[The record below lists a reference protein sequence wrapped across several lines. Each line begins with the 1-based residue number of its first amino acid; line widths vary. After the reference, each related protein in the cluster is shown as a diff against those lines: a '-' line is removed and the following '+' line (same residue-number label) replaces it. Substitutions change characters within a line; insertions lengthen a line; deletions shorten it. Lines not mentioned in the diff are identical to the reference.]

1 MGGSQKS
8 KTVTWASD
16 LNLCQVKL
24 FLLEESPSQ
33 VGMATQDHLQ
43 AKPLWSLQ
51 SDIGLDDSLPPG
63 FEEIQPANLWRLK
76 LSQIPLMKW
85 RCPPRFEVNS
95 EWRVVAGE
103 ESKEMQAQNQREM
116 RVLEAIYPRPS
127 AIPPKCDMH
136 LPFIFLLFSSSPSP
150 SASVDVQDSI
160 ANDLNTPLIPVTP
173 IEDEDAATDTSLGSL
188 TTNTNPMISQ
198 PQHLLDGTT
207 SSQCNGSTSPHT
219 NRISA
224 TVMEPGILAAA
235 QAALSSIISNSSNSE
250 RGSLIDSDLLIK
262 ILSDPET
269 IGQFVSSNSA
279 SSSAQNGPPSSMQS
293 MPYPSFQSIP
303 TSGVQEVTQNM
314 PSTSTQYMPNSR
326 SLRQSSFDPVNV
338 RRDPLSA
345 HSLAN
350 GPSYPPQTRTGSIPD
365 LRPSIPE
372 VISAPAPSPSPRA
385 IPVTKDINYYK
396 SLVQQHG
403 AERRDVL
410 PQFAHQSNQSMGRSR
425 DPSNFIKPRES
436 KPRITKPCLFFNSSR
451 GCRNG
456 VNCAYQHDTSSQQ
469 RVNGIPEVHGAK
481 RVKLDRGITGT

>member
-24 FLLEESPSQ
+24 FLSEESPSQ

-103 ESKEMQAQNQREM
+103 ESKEMQAQNQ
-116 RVLEAIYPRPS
+116 L
-127 AIPPKCDMH
+127 
-136 LPFIFLLFSSSPSP
+136 
-150 SASVDVQDSI
+150 DVQDSI

-235 QAALSSIISNSSNSE
+235 QAALSSIISYSSNSE

-269 IGQFVSSNSA
+269 IGQFVSSHSA

-293 MPYPSFQSIP
+293 MPSPSFQSIP

-326 SLRQSSFDPVNV
+326 SLRPSSFDPVNV

-365 LRPSIPE
+365 LRPSIPD
-372 VISAPAPSPSPRA
+372 VISAPAPSPSPRT

-403 AERRDVL
+403 AERRDIL

>member
-24 FLLEESPSQ
+24 FLSEESPSQ
-33 VGMATQDHLQ
+33 VGMGTQDHLQ
-43 AKPLWSLQ
+43 AKALWSLQ
-51 SDIGLDDSLPPG
+51 SGGIGLDDSLPPG

-85 RCPPRFEVNS
+85 RCPRRFEVNS

-127 AIPPKCDMH
+127 AIPPN
-136 LPFIFLLFSSSPSP
+136 P

-160 ANDLNTPLIPVTP
+160 TNDLNTPLIPVTP
-173 IEDEDAATDTSLGSL
+173 IEDDDAAMDTSLGSL
-188 TTNTNPMISQ
+188 TSNTNPMISQ
-198 PQHLLDGTT
+198 SQHLLDGMI
-207 SSQCNGSTSPHT
+207 SSQCNGSISPRT
-219 NRISA
+219 NGISA

-269 IGQFVSSNSA
+269 IGQLVPSHSA
-279 SSSAQNGPPSSMQS
+279 SSSGQNGPASSMQS
-293 MPYPSFQSIP
+293 TPSQSFQSMP
-303 TSGVQEVTQNM
+303 NSGVQEVAQNM
-314 PSTSTQYMPNSR
+314 PSTSTRYMPNSR
-326 SLRQSSFDPVNV
+326 SLRQSSFDPVNI
-338 RRDPLSA
+338 RRDPLAA
-345 HSLAN
+345 HSSAN
-350 GPSYPPQTRTGSIPD
+350 GPSYPPQTRAGSIPD
-365 LRPSIPE
+365 LRPSIPN

-403 AERRDVL
+403 GERRDTL
-410 PQFAHQSNQSMGRSR
+410 PQFAHQSNQSMGTSR
-425 DPSNFIKPRES
+425 EPSNFIKPRES

-456 VNCAYQHDTSSQQ
+456 VNCAYQHDTSSQH

>member
-24 FLLEESPSQ
+24 FLSEESPSQ
-33 VGMATQDHLQ
+33 VGMGSEDHLQ
-43 AKPLWSLQ
+43 AKALWSLQ
-51 SDIGLDDSLPPG
+51 SGGIGLDDSLPPG

-85 RCPPRFEVNS
+85 RCPPRSEVNS

-103 ESKEMQAQNQREM
+103 ESEQMKAQNQREM

-127 AIPPKCDMH
+127 AIPPN
-136 LPFIFLLFSSSPSP
+136 P
-150 SASVDVQDSI
+150 AVSVDVQDSI
-160 ANDLNTPLIPVTP
+160 DSDLNTPLIPVTP
-173 IEDEDAATDTSLGSL
+173 IEDDDAATDASLGSL
-188 TTNTNPMISQ
+188 TTNANPMISQ
-198 PQHLLDGTT
+198 PQHLLGGLF
-207 SSQCNGSTSPHT
+207 SSQCNGSINPFN
-219 NRISA
+219 NRNSA

-235 QAALSSIISNSSNSE
+235 QAALSSIISKSSNSE
-250 RGSLIDSDLLIK
+250 QGSLIDSDLLIK

-269 IGQFVSSNSA
+269 IGQLVSSHSA
-279 SSSAQNGPPSSMQS
+279 SSSAQNGPPSSMHSTPSPSIRS
-293 MPYPSFQSIP
+293 MPTI
-303 TSGVQEVTQNM
+303 GVQEVTQNM

-326 SLRQSSFDPVNV
+326 SLPQSPFNPVNI
-338 RRDPLSA
+338 RRDLPSA
-345 HSLAN
+345 HSSAN

-365 LRPSIPE
+365 LRPSIPD
-372 VISAPAPSPSPRA
+372 VISARAPSPSPRA
-385 IPVTKDINYYK
+385 IPVMKDINYYK

-403 AERRDVL
+403 AERRDIL
-410 PQFAHQSNQSMGRSR
+410 PQFAHQSNQSMGTSR
-425 DPSNFIKPRES
+425 EPSNFIKPRES